1 MDGYSSDRPK
11 KKTTNIF
18 CMIISMFFPEIIILT
33 IVFES
38 YCPAI
43 STISV
48 KKMKNISKEVS
59 EASWLIKKGHNS
71 LKPFEEDFAISLD
84 I

>member
-1 MDGYSSDRPK
+1 
-11 KKTTNIF
+11 
-18 CMIISMFFPEIIILT
+18 
-33 IVFES
+33 
-38 YCPAI
+38 
-43 STISV
+43 
-48 KKMKNISKEVS
+48 MKNISKEVS